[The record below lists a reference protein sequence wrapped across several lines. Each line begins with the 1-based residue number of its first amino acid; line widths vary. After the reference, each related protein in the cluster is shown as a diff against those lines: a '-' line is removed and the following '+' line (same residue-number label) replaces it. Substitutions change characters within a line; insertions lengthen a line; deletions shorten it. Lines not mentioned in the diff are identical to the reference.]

1 MSVVFTG
8 YSVFST
14 NTSDRHDISEI
25 VLKVALNTI
34 TPNQTN
40 MLVIVLSALI
50 RFIVSDYPYD
60 IFKLFL
66 NIGIGYCFLLFD
78 QINKNINIVVLG
90 TSTTIRI
97 ANCIRNNSY
106 NAKVYPRNTT
116 IKKLL
121 LASCLLFYL
130 CTILRT

>member
-14 NTSDRHDISEI
+14 NTTDRHDISEI

-66 NIGIGYCFLLFD
+66 NIGIDFCFLLFD

-97 ANCIRNNSY
+97 S
-106 NAKVYPRNTT
+106 
-116 IKKLL
+116 
-121 LASCLLFYL
+121 
-130 CTILRT
+130 ILWSLVRQQL

>member
-97 ANCIRNNSY
+97 S
-106 NAKVYPRNTT
+106 
-116 IKKLL
+116 
-121 LASCLLFYL
+121 
-130 CTILRT
+130 ILWSLVRQQL